1 MDRSPEERVN
11 LLLVDDR
18 PENLKSLE
26 AILSD
31 LGQNLVFA
39 QSGQEAL
46 KNVLKTEFAVIL
58 MDVRMPGMDGL
69 ETAALIRQRD
79 QTALTP
85 IIFLT
90 AYGENDEQVRKGY
103 LLGAVDFLFKPIV
116 PEILR
121 SKIAVFVEL
130 YRKTEEVRRSA
141 EILREAQ
148 LKAHERELA
157 EERQRW
163 ESEQLRKEVERE
175 REVSA
180 QLQEN
185 YRRLQELEKL
195 RDDLTSMIIH
205 DLRTPLASLI
215 TALQT
220 MESLGDLNEEQLEL
234 LRLSVAAG
242 RNLLRIINDLL
253 DVSKMEDGS
262 FRLEMEEIDPVAMVN
277 DCVQQVAAL
286 AKDKNLTLEPEI
298 PAAVPRVEGDPDKL
312 ARTLVNLLGN
322 GIKFTPR
329 GGKITVGAHPDE
341 TNDRVI
347 FWVKDN
353 GEGIPR
359 ESHEKIFEKFGQVEN
374 RKAGRKMSTG
384 LGLTFCKM
392 IVEGHGGRIW
402 VDSAPGQGSMFSF
415 ALPANRGSTRF

>member
-90 AYGENDEQVRKGY
+90 ADGENDEQVRKGY

-262 FRLEMEEIDPVAMVN
+262 FRLEMEEIDPVAMVH